1 VGEEGHL
8 DFQAA
13 AAAAEGAEGGEAYR
27 RKRVVS
33 ENERAELEMECNIGR
48 VSR

>member
-8 DFQAA
+8 DFQA

-33 ENERAELEMECNIGR
+33 ENERAELEMVCNIGR